1 MNMEKVAPGE
11 GDRLPFLISV
21 MSKKWR
27 QCRNSG
33 MLMTDT
39 FHYHS
44 WKGMDHLTMVET

>member
-1 MNMEKVAPGE
+1 MNMGKVSLGE

-27 QCRNSG
+27 QCRIQEC
-33 MLMTDT
+33 MTHT
-39 FHYHS
+39 FDDHS